1 MKQPRSIQL
10 LLAVTLVAL
19 FASCKKEINSTR
31 SAQVFDAPTVAA
43 YTPPGG
49 YCGYTEFTLLAGQ
62 TYNVGTIQ
70 VGNDDTNLYVTYST
84 TSGYMITEAHL
95 YVGTL
100 EALPVTNSGNAVPG
114 HFPYNVTFTS
124 GVTTYTITIP
134 LASLPNTNGCNVIA
148 AHCVVKN
155 DPTTNSTGFN
165 QTGWISGT
173 RINDGGNWAMYNT
186 WCNATCVELPPE
198 K

>member
-1 MKQPRSIQL
+1 MKRLKLI
-10 LLAVTLVAL
+10 VFL
-19 FASCKKEINSTR
+19 FAITTILFGSCAKEIRKNK
-31 SAQVFDAPTVAA
+31 TVAGSDQPA
-43 YTPPGG
+43 TANYTPPGG
-49 YCGYTEFTLLAGQ
+49 YCGYAEFTLLAGQ

-70 VGNDDTNLYVTYST
+70 VGNDATNLYVTYACAA
-84 TSGYMITEAHL
+84 GYMITETHL

-100 EALPVTNSGNAVPG
+100 AALPVTNSGNAIPG
-114 HFPYNVTFTS
+114 HFPYNYSLSS
-124 GVTTYTITIP
+124 GVTSYTVTIP
-134 LASLPNTNGCNVIA
+134 LASLSNVNGCNVVA

-186 WCNATCVELPPE
+186 WCNAACVELPPE